1 MSIRLAGRHYILIS
15 KDLKIQI
22 TYRNYL
28 KVNFEGM
35 GAKPLLERV
44 AKGDI
49 EISEPITFNFGHM
62 PEALTHSEITKL
74 KTVVT
79 SI

>member
-1 MSIRLAGRHYILIS
+1 
-15 KDLKIQI
+15 
-22 TYRNYL
+22 
-28 KVNFEGM
+28 M